1 MAIETEAIPLPE
13 PAIEP
18 AVVIAPPPP
27 KPLPVTAAE
36 RVASVDVLRGVALL
50 GILAINISIF
60 AWPEAAS
67 ADPYRGAGFT
77 GMDRAVWVFNH
88 LFFEYKMMTLFSM
101 LFGAGLVLMGERA
114 DARGASLAWTYYRR
128 IF

>member
-1 MAIETEAIPLPE
+1 MSIDVEAMQLPE
-13 PAIEP
+13 AAIQP
-18 AVVIAPPPP
+18 AVDSAPHPP

-67 ADPYRGAGFT
+67 ADPHRGAG
-77 GMDRAVWVFNH
+77 
-88 LFFEYKMMTLFSM
+88 
-101 LFGAGLVLMGERA
+101 
-114 DARGASLAWTYYRR
+114 
-128 IF
+128 